1 MVASQLHFLGT
12 GTAFHTDGR
21 SSQCLLA
28 RPASSPPF
36 LVDLGPTA
44 MAAMMRWQVATDEL
58 ERLFV
63 THLHGDHVAGWPF
76 LLLHLEFLD
85 RRTRPFEVYGPRG
98 VRACLEGLMSLCY
111 PDVLEGPGLGFE
123 VRYHEVAVASAS
135 GLKVGETSFD
145 VEPMDHHPSS
155 IGYRFDV
162 DGRIVAVTGDTGWC
176 EGLERLARSSDV
188 LVVECTSVAR
198 VPHAH
203 ISLEE
208 IREQIDRLGECEV
221 VLIHLSDEVG
231 AELAADPLPRVTA
244 SYDGMVY
251 PL

>member
-145 VEPMDHHPSS
+145 VEPMDH
-155 IGYRFDV
+155 
-162 DGRIVAVTGDTGWC
+162 
-176 EGLERLARSSDV
+176 GLERLARSSDV